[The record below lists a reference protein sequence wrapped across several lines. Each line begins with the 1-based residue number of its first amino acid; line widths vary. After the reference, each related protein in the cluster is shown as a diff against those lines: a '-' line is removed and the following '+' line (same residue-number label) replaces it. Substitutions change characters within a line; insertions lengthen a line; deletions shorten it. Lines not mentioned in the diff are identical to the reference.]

1 LPPLDHQALLER
13 LTALFMQAPLAISFQ
28 RGPSHVWELAN
39 DAYRQLLGG
48 KELVGKTRKEIL
60 PDIASLSG
68 ILDRV
73 YETGLPYVGTEFPLK
88 VDRRG
93 DGSWEA
99 AWFNFVCQPT
109 RDAAGAVDGVVTFA
123 VEVTDHVQ
131 ARRQIEA
138 LAGELKLAVHARDE
152 FLSIA
157 SHELKTPLTP
167 ILLQA
172 QLLKR
177 AAMAH
182 PEGVPS
188 VQVAGRAEL
197 ISRSIERVAY
207 LVNTLLD
214 VSRITADR
222 LDLTLAEVN
231 LAALTHDVV
240 ERHRDAREASGST
253 LTVHAPVPVVG
264 SWDRLRLD
272 QIATNLIGNAIK
284 YGRGRPIDVYVEHT
298 PDAAVLR
305 IVDEGIGI
313 APDDQ
318 ARIFERFERAV
329 SVRHYG
335 GFGLGLWIVRQLVEA
350 LGGTIRVT
358 SALDVGSTFEVRL
371 PIHS

>member
-1 LPPLDHQALLER
+1 
-13 LTALFMQAPLAISFQ
+13 MQAPLAIAFQ

-48 KELVGKTRKEIL
+48 RELVGKARKEVL
-60 PDIASLSG
+60 PDVASLAG

-93 DGSWEA
+93 DDTWEG

-109 RDAAGAVDGVVTFA
+109 RDADGAVDGVMTFA
-123 VEVTDHVQ
+123 VEVTDHVR
-131 ARRQIEA
+131 ARQQVEA
-138 LAGELKLAVHARDE
+138 LASELKQAVHARDE

-172 QLLKR
+172 QLLRR
-177 AAMAH
+177 AAVAH
-182 PEGVPS
+182 PEGIPS
-188 VQVAGRAEL
+188 AQVASRAEL
-197 ISRSIERVAY
+197 ISRSIDRVAD

-231 LAALTHDVV
+231 LAALARDVV

-253 LTVHAPVPVVG
+253 LTVHAGEAAVG
-264 SWDRLRLD
+264 TWDRLRLD
-272 QIATNLIGNAIK
+272 QIVTNLVSNAIK
-284 YGRGRPIDVYVEHT
+284 YGRGQPIGVYVERL

-305 IVDEGIGI
+305 VVDEGIGI
-313 APDDQ
+313 APADQ

-350 LGGTIRVT
+350 LGGTIRVQ
-358 SALDVGSTFEVRL
+358 SELGVGSTFEVRL
-371 PIHS
+371 PIEP